1 MKVVSHIIKEIF
13 RAKICIALTNIFYL
27 LCVRHSAATCG
38 YNTEQEPEM
47 KPVYK
52 LPSQPFLAFR
62 LPPATTRTL
71 FSRINPAS
79 NPS

>member
-1 MKVVSHIIKEIF
+1 MEVLSHIIKEMLS
-13 RAKICIALTNIFYL
+13 AKICIALTNIYHL

-62 LPPATTRTL
+62 LLLATPRTL
-71 FSRINPAS
+71 NSACLIL
-79 NPS
+79 